1 MNKKF
6 ALSIIIPCYNVEKYV
21 DNCLDSLK
29 KQLKNIDYEII
40 MIDDCSTDKTLE
52 VIKKRIDKKDLNIKL
67 LENEN
72 NIGAGASRNKAIKEA
87 KYEYISF
94 IDSDDYVDD
103 NYYEVMLSK
112 IIKDKADIVACDIK
126 LIFEDGRPNDMGYG
140 CIGKVN
146 KLNMINTGLAA
157 SPCNKII
164 KKELLLKYPFAEG
177 IMNEDV
183 ASIIAI
189 LANASKVS
197 YTSDTKYNYIQRS
210 VSVQNSSL
218 SIKRFDI
225 FKSIDILKERIKDN
239 KDYNNIM
246 AAVAFQQLF
255 LFYIYIIPREK
266 NIFKRTKFL
275 RLFRK
280 LSKDYD
286 LGNNPN
292 CKENLKK
299 RGKKAEF
306 YFHLIFNLNDKGFS
320 FLTSII
326 ISLFGVYRS
335 IKHSKFL
342 SKRLSVIK
350 NNLTIKDLVKAAKK
364 QQQMGMPKIKVSV
377 VVPNYNYEK
386 FLIQRLYSILYQ
398 DYKINELI
406 ILDDCSSDGSR
417 DLINRIVDQLKDYI
431 NIKKV
436 YNKENSGTA
445 FKQWK
450 KGFELVNG
458 DYVWIAEADD
468 YCEKN
473 MLSSLMKYIEEEDD
487 IVLGYVDTAFID
499 ANGVKTLKSIK
510 PEIDIQKSGH
520 WDNDFVNEGIEE
532 IKNYSYLNCTIA
544 NVSSCIIKHGNYEEY
559 LKLSTEFKQAGDWLF
574 YVNVMKQ
581 GKILYVNKTFNYY
594 RVHGNNVTSLTK
606 KEKHVEEIKK
616 IHGIIKKEFDLSKDH
631 EEKMKKRIDFLKNVW
646 DLK

>member
-1 MNKKF
+1 
-6 ALSIIIPCYNVEKYV
+6 
-21 DNCLDSLK
+21 
-29 KQLKNIDYEII
+29 
-40 MIDDCSTDKTLE
+40 
-52 VIKKRIDKKDLNIKL
+52 
-67 LENEN
+67 
-72 NIGAGASRNKAIKEA
+72 
-87 KYEYISF
+87 
-94 IDSDDYVDD
+94 
-103 NYYEVMLSK
+103 
-112 IIKDKADIVACDIK
+112 
-126 LIFEDGRPNDMGYG
+126 
-140 CIGKVN
+140 
-146 KLNMINTGLAA
+146 
-157 SPCNKII
+157 
-164 KKELLLKYPFAEG
+164 
-177 IMNEDV
+177 
-183 ASIIAI
+183 
-189 LANASKVS
+189 
-197 YTSDTKYNYIQRS
+197 
-210 VSVQNSSL
+210 
-218 SIKRFDI
+218 
-225 FKSIDILKERIKDN
+225 
-239 KDYNNIM
+239 
-246 AAVAFQQLF
+246 
-255 LFYIYIIPREK
+255 
-266 NIFKRTKFL
+266 
-275 RLFRK
+275 
-280 LSKDYD
+280 
-286 LGNNPN
+286 
-292 CKENLKK
+292 
-299 RGKKAEF
+299 
-306 YFHLIFNLNDKGFS
+306 
-320 FLTSII
+320 
-326 ISLFGVYRS
+326 
-335 IKHSKFL
+335 
-342 SKRLSVIK
+342 
-350 NNLTIKDLVKAAKK
+350 
-364 QQQMGMPKIKVSV
+364 MPKIKVSV

-473 MLSSLMKYIEEEDD
+473 MLSSLMKYIEEDDD

-616 IHGIIKKEFDLSKDH
+616 IHGIIKKEFDLSKDY
-631 EEKMKKRIDFLKNVW
+631 EEKMEKRIDFLKNVW

>member
-40 MIDDCSTDKTLE
+40 MIDDCSIDKTLE

-239 KDYNNIM
+239 KDT
-246 AAVAFQQLF
+246 
-255 LFYIYIIPREK
+255 II
-266 NIFKRTKFL
+266 
-275 RLFRK
+275 
-280 LSKDYD
+280 
-286 LGNNPN
+286 
-292 CKENLKK
+292 
-299 RGKKAEF
+299 
-306 YFHLIFNLNDKGFS
+306 
-320 FLTSII
+320 
-326 ISLFGVYRS
+326 
-335 IKHSKFL
+335 
-342 SKRLSVIK
+342 
-350 NNLTIKDLVKAAKK
+350 
-364 QQQMGMPKIKVSV
+364 
-377 VVPNYNYEK
+377 
-386 FLIQRLYSILYQ
+386 
-398 DYKINELI
+398 
-406 ILDDCSSDGSR
+406 
-417 DLINRIVDQLKDYI
+417 
-431 NIKKV
+431 
-436 YNKENSGTA
+436 
-445 FKQWK
+445 
-450 KGFELVNG
+450 
-458 DYVWIAEADD
+458 
-468 YCEKN
+468 
-473 MLSSLMKYIEEEDD
+473 
-487 IVLGYVDTAFID
+487 
-499 ANGVKTLKSIK
+499 
-510 PEIDIQKSGH
+510 
-520 WDNDFVNEGIEE
+520 
-532 IKNYSYLNCTIA
+532 
-544 NVSSCIIKHGNYEEY
+544 
-559 LKLSTEFKQAGDWLF
+559 
-574 YVNVMKQ
+574 
-581 GKILYVNKTFNYY
+581 
-594 RVHGNNVTSLTK
+594 
-606 KEKHVEEIKK
+606 
-616 IHGIIKKEFDLSKDH
+616 
-631 EEKMKKRIDFLKNVW
+631 
-646 DLK
+646 